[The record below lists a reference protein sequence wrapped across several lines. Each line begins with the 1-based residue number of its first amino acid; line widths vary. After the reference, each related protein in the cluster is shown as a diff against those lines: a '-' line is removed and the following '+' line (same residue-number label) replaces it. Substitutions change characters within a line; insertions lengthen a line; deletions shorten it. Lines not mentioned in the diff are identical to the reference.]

1 MGGYAMR
8 QTKRISGR
16 NNRKTG
22 ITIYLLGVVLAI
34 MLFALAGRNVS
45 GNSSIFADEREYYH
59 ELENTYREVIRQEL
73 AELGY
78 SNSGIT
84 MSSMI
89 ELDGSRSYHI
99 ILHHDRISRLNIE
112 EQEELMAG
120 LNNIQ
125 FPEQSCMVEF
135 EVLQ

>member
-1 MGGYAMR
+1 MR